1 MAYDQMTAD
10 LLRENEALRAEIERL
25 RMQLVACDAVAMANT
40 RETAGE
46 AREMHPD
53 YWSASA
59 QSVALAVDREMSHRE
74 EVERQ
79 AQEIAALRADDFQL
93 RSLLAGRVA
102 PTTLYRD
109 DGELS
114 DNSAWPHIDFK
125 RDSARDIHDKLAA
138 RCLAA
143 IDAAMEASNAG

>member
-25 RMQLVACDAVAMANT
+25 RMQLVACDVVAMANT

-79 AQEIAALRADDFQL
+79 AQEIAALRGLCA
-93 RSLLAGRVA
+93 
-102 PTTLYRD
+102 
-109 DGELS
+109 
-114 DNSAWPHIDFK
+114 
-125 RDSARDIHDKLAA
+125 ARDEARAEVEKLRGFLRDCSYVYTSGAA
-138 RCLAA
+138 WRLPYLCDA
-143 IDAAMEASNAG
+143 IDNDGQPYQSQALADYIDANFE